1 MCELAGMTIIEL
13 AASSDD
19 MPGFSK
25 RQGVAE
31 GAAILD
37 NLTDAQFEAAM
48 QMLRAMSPPK

>member
-13 AASSDD
+13 AAQSDD
-19 MPGFSK
+19 MPGFSN

-37 NLTDAQFEAAM
+37 RLTDAQFDAAM
-48 QMLRAMSPPK
+48 QLLRAMSQPK